1 MLTQIKDFMLDEMI
15 GHLVRISHRPRFVQ
29 IQGARYGG
37 VFLYVNYLATKWTGP
52 YAPKAWPR
60 REHGGTPAKRAADRA
75 ALVADKNK
83 I

>member
-1 MLTQIKDFMLDEMI
+1 MNYLAASYGE
-15 GHLVRISHRPRFVQ
+15 LVHISHRPRFVQ
-29 IQGARYGG
+29 IQGARHED
-37 VFLYVNYLATKWTGP
+37 VFLYVNCLTTKWMGP

-60 REHGGTPAKRAADRA
+60 REHGGTPAKRAADRV